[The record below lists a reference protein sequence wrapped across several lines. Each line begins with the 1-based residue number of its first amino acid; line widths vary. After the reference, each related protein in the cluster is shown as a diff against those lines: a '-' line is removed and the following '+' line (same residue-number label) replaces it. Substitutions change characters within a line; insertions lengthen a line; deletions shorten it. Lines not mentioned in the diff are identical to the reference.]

1 MSANLKLQS
10 LNNGIYKSFLLN
22 RCSMS
27 RNIHNT
33 LWPKWNS
40 SFCMIKIDKIGR
52 DWETPLLYTPL
63 IACLLI
69 FQKSSVSNICNSSH
83 FLREKINTSL
93 PKDKTKPHMQI
104 YRHQKTVFIFV
115 SMCVWIWIRKWIGRR
130 LQITLSLHGISP
142 LKFPAQ
148 AVESFHKVLDTD

>member
-1 MSANLKLQS
+1 MSVNLKLQS

-22 RCSMS
+22 RYSMS

-33 LWPKWNS
+33 LWPNWNS
-40 SFCMIKIDKIGR
+40 SFFMIKMDKIGR
-52 DWETPLLYTPL
+52 NWETPLLYTPL

-83 FLREKINTSL
+83 FLREKSIL
-93 PKDKTKPHMQI
+93 VCLRVKPNLTCK
-104 YRHQKTVFIFV
+104 YRHQKTVLTFV
-115 SMCVWIWIRKWIGRR
+115 SMCVWIWIRKLIGRR
-130 LQITLSLHGISP
+130 LQITLSLHDISP